1 MGVVEAASPARALTS
16 TRSQGGEN
24 TVKITDV
31 EVFLLKPTVLV
42 RLRTDEGITGW
53 GECSPMNG
61 PVVAAHIRHSL
72 ADLVVGEDPFDIE
85 GLVEKMFVRTYKI
98 AGQAQ
103 AMAASGIEI
112 ACWDIMGKALSMPI
126 YRLLGGAYRKQIP
139 MYASSMRR
147 DTSPKDEAERLARL
161 VEEKGFRAVKVRVG
175 STYGFDRDA
184 APGRSLAVVRE
195 VRAALG
201 DDVDI
206 MVDGNSCFTA
216 PRAIELG
223 RRLQDYNVF
232 HFEEPCPYTD
242 LDATA
247 KVARALDVPI
257 AGGEQDWDL
266 RRFKEMLQKEA
277 VDIVQPDLIK
287 AGGFT
292 VCRKVAA
299 LAEAFGCV
307 CTPHQ
312 TQPLGTIATLHFVA
326 ATPVCR
332 YYQELNIEPH
342 RIGDR
347 LFKNPVLVV
356 DGHMTV
362 PEGPGLGVE
371 IDEAL
376 LQRHEA

>member
-1 MGVVEAASPARALTS
+1 M
-16 TRSQGGEN
+16 
-24 TVKITDV
+24 KIT
-31 EVFLLKPTVLV
+31 EVKVLLLRPTVLV
-42 RLRTDEGITGW
+42 RLGTDEGITGW
-53 GECSPMNG
+53 GECSPMNAA
-61 PVVAAHIRHSL
+61 VIAAHIRHSL
-72 ADLVVGEDPFDIE
+72 ADLVVGEDPFDVE
-85 GLVEKMFVRTYKI
+85 KLVEKMFVHTYKI

-112 ACWDIMGKALSMPI
+112 ACWDIMGKALGVPI
-126 YRLLGGAYRKQIP
+126 YKLLGGAYRKQIP

-147 DTSPKDEAERLARL
+147 DTSPGDEAARLAKL
-161 VEEKGFRAVKVRVG
+161 VEEKGFTAVKVRVG
-175 STYGFDRDA
+175 SKYGFDRDA
-184 APGRSLAVVRE
+184 APGRSVAVVRE
-195 VRAALG
+195 VRATLG
-201 DDVDI
+201 DDIAI
-206 MVDGNSCFTA
+206 MVDANSCFTA

-223 RRLQDYNVF
+223 RRLQDYNIF

-247 KVARALDVPI
+247 RVARALDVPI

-299 LAEAFGCV
+299 LAEAFGAV

-312 TQPLGTIATLHFVA
+312 TQPLGTIANLHFVA

-332 YYQELNIEPH
+332 YTQELNIEPH
-342 RIGDR
+342 PIGDK
-347 LFKNPVLVV
+347 LFKNPVPVI
-356 DGHMTV
+356 DGRMTV
-362 PEGPGLGVE
+362 PEDPGLGVE

-376 LQRHEA
+376 VESRSQ